1 VTVVI
6 PGTGR
11 PQYMAEN
18 VRAGSGPLPD
28 NAMRARIIAAASG

>member
-11 PQYMAEN
+11 PQYMADN
-18 VRAGSGPLPD
+18 ARAGSGPLPD
-28 NAMRARIIAAASG
+28 KAMRARIVASVNG